1 LFVASDAAPP
11 GSSAM
16 DRWTGPG
23 RRHPRRS
30 PGLPGNQSHYIK
42 PMDISE
48 YKQSHAY
55 MGRWTL
61 ENNLAVYKHWHGK
74 TDRYDRPSLEVAI
87 QNVKNNR
94 NFYATPEAYQRDCFH
109 FERGLGLFK
118 AAEAAHQA
126 T

>member
-1 LFVASDAAPP
+1 
-11 GSSAM
+11 M
-16 DRWTGPG
+16 DNSR
-23 RRHPRRS
+23 
-30 PGLPGNQSHYIK
+30 
-42 PMDISE
+42 SE
-48 YKQSHAY
+48 YIQSTTD
-55 MGRWTL
+55 MGWWTL

-94 NFYATPEAYQRDCFH
+94 NFYATYKAYQRDWFH
-109 FERGLGLFK
+109 FERGLDLFK